1 MRRSLNALP
10 KSGAKRPW
18 VVRQDFLADAIDFRF
33 RDRVDEDMVF
43 GRVSAPK
50 QLVTYTRR
58 RLADTVW
65 GNCR

>member
-50 QLVTYTRR
+50 QLVT
-58 RLADTVW
+58 
-65 GNCR
+65 